1 MRLRDRLI
9 GATENPQL
17 PPTKVVTPCIRKGF
31 RIAACSGIGTIQSEC
46 ECRSMKPGATI
57 IPRASS
63 SRVEAACAD
72 SPGSI
77 TAAIRPSLTAI
88 SDLKRGAPEPSI
100 TVPLRTIR
108 SYSIGASLRLGV
120 RGANHDGARSR
131 MGLRALVA
139 TYEIAFFK

>member
-31 RIAACSGIGTIQSEC
+31 RIVACSGIGTIQSEC

-57 IPRASS
+57 IPLASI
-63 SRVEAACAD
+63 SRVEAVCAD

-77 TAAIRPSLTAI
+77 NAAIRPFLTAT
-88 SDLKRGAPEPSI
+88 SDLKRRAPEPSI
-100 TVPLRTIR
+100 TVPWRTIR

-120 RGANHDGARSR
+120 RGANHEGAKPP
-131 MGLRALVA
+131 MGLRAA
-139 TYEIAFFK
+139 APTYEIALFK